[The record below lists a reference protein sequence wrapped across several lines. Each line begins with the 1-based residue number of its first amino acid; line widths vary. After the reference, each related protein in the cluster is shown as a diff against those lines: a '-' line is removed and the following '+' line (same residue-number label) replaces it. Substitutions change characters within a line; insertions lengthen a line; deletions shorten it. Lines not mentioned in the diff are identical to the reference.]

1 MSEIQVQEH
10 VIQRIERQA
19 MKWSG
24 KQLAHF
30 RADQRGPATVGDHED
45 PFKSRIAARWLGGSL
60 RPPNSHDAQ
69 FRPRLI
75 RAESL

>member
-1 MSEIQVQEH
+1 MSEIQVPEH

-30 RADQRGPATVGDHED
+30 RADQRGAGDRGR
-45 PFKSRIAARWLGGSL
+45 SRGSV
-60 RPPNSHDAQ
+60 
-69 FRPRLI
+69 
-75 RAESL
+75 